1 MEGNLEFWIHIS
13 PDYGLFKVKGGE
25 QLGQK
30 LVHHLVSQGG
40 GASQVGQQQ
49 VGDWLSEAQACDQ
62 HLEVEAPNSQIAGIS
77 LVNLCHCQALVE
89 QLGERG
95 RPIRQRVVRGDKA
108 VGVQEGGGGDDSGQ
122 MGWGQEQHELLYQM
136 FAVGKWENGGSGAKG
151 EFRMMEDVEGGEG
164 STVAPGLSVV
174 RGEGAGMAN

>member
-1 MEGNLEFWIHIS
+1 MPLSGVGRATGRKGQTNQTEGGN
-13 PDYGLFKVKGGE
+13 
-25 QLGQK
+25 
-30 LVHHLVSQGG
+30 
-40 GASQVGQQQ
+40 
-49 VGDWLSEAQACDQ
+49 QA
-62 HLEVEAPNSQIAGIS
+62 G
-77 LVNLCHCQALVE
+77 
-89 QLGERG
+89 
-95 RPIRQRVVRGDKA
+95 
-108 VGVQEGGGGDDSGQ
+108 GVQDGGDDSGQ

>member
-62 HLEVEAPNSQIAGIS
+62 HLEVEAPNSQIAGI
-77 LVNLCHCQALVE
+77 
-89 QLGERG
+89 
-95 RPIRQRVVRGDKA
+95 
-108 VGVQEGGGGDDSGQ
+108 
-122 MGWGQEQHELLYQM
+122 
-136 FAVGKWENGGSGAKG
+136 
-151 EFRMMEDVEGGEG
+151 
-164 STVAPGLSVV
+164 
-174 RGEGAGMAN
+174 